1 MISRRLRAAPEVLD
15 LQVNCRSGPPWPTT
29 YLNNIFRRTGGRG
42 GPPLQKSMKHQK
54 HLSVLLALLL
64 VTSTA
69 FGWPPQTA
77 PASTRSLSATEQ
89 QLVESL
95 SVDTIKTT
103 VNALAADEMQGRGT
117 AQPGGDKAA
126 AYLADRFAK
135 IGLKPLGVNNTYLQ
149 PIKFRETQFLPQ
161 PTFTIGNESLKLGPD
176 FIVTPPYSGDEN
188 ITAKA
193 VFVGYGIVLPFL
205 KRNDL
210 AGLDV
215 KGKVVVFR
223 AGPPPEIGKEQWKK
237 AQAQVNIMR
246 ALIARGAAALVLIGA
261 DTETLTYAEIAD
273 YLTRRQI
280 EPESEQEMPDFLP
293 PFISVSDSGA
303 DKLFA
308 ASGFTRVEAFA
319 KAQAENFTPIDL
331 QQSTTITVRLKKGKG
346 VGNNVVGLLEGSD
359 PKLKSEALVYSAH
372 YDAYGVS
379 ADNRIYHGA
388 ADNALGVAQML
399 AIAEA
404 MTRATTKPRRSIIFL
419 AVTGEEYGGYGSD
432 YWVKNPTWK
441 IKQVAADLNLDGMGT
456 EVYGPVKVL
465 VGYGAEHSSLGTLFT
480 DVAAASGLRVIPDP
494 MPEEKAFYRSDHY
507 FFVKKGIPGMM
518 ILGAPDGATE
528 AWTAR
533 LKKWTKTDY
542 HQPTDTVRPDWDW
555 NGPRTTASVML
566 VMGLRAANE
575 EDMPAWLPSSIFNR
589 ERGTDKPAPPEP

>member
-1 MISRRLRAAPEVLD
+1 MN
-15 LQVNCRSGPPWPTT
+15 Q
-29 YLNNIFRRTGGRG
+29 
-42 GPPLQKSMKHQK
+42 HK
-54 HLSVLLALLL
+54 HLSVFLAILL

-69 FGWPPQTA
+69 FGWTQATA
-77 PASTRSLSATEQ
+77 PATTRALSATEQ
-89 QLVESL
+89 QLVESINVA
-95 SVDTIKTT
+95 SIKET
-103 VNALAADEMQGRGT
+103 VNALAAAEMQGRGT

-135 IGLKPLGVNNTYLQ
+135 LGLKPLGKKNTYLQ

-161 PTFTIGNESLKLGPD
+161 TAFTVGNENLKLGPD
-176 FIVTPPYSGDEN
+176 FFVTPPYSGDES
-188 ITAKA
+188 ITGKM
-193 VFVGYGIVLPFL
+193 VFVAYGVALPFL

-215 KGKVVVFR
+215 RGKIVVLR
-223 AGPPPEIGKEQWKK
+223 NGPPPEIGKEQWKK
-237 AQAQVNIMR
+237 AYAQANVMR
-246 ALIARGAAALVLIGA
+246 GLIARGAAALVTIGM
-261 DTETLTYAEIAD
+261 DTGTLSYAEIAD

-280 EPESEQEMPDFLP
+280 EPETEQEMPEFLP
-293 PFISVSDSGA
+293 PFISISDFA
-303 DKLFA
+303 AEKLFA
-308 ASGFTRVEAFA
+308 ASGMTWAEASA
-319 KAQAENFTPIDL
+319 KAKADNFEPIDL
-331 QQSTTITVRLKKGKG
+331 KQFGTIAVRLKKSIG

-372 YDAYGVS
+372 YDAYGLS

-388 ADNALGVAQML
+388 ADNALGVAEML

-404 MTRATTKPRRSIIFL
+404 MSRAATKPRRSIIFL

-465 VGYGAEHSSLGTLFT
+465 VGYGTEHSSLGGLFN

-507 FFVKKGIPGMM
+507 FFVKKGIPALMM
-518 ILGAPDGATE
+518 LGAPEGETS
-528 AWTAR
+528 AWTDR
-533 LKKWTKTDY
+533 MKKWTKTDY
-542 HQPTDTVRPDWDW
+542 HQPSDIVRPDWDW
-555 NGPRTTASVML
+555 TGPRTIASMML
-566 VMGLRAANE
+566 VMGLRIANE
-575 EDMPAWLPSSIFNR
+575 ESMPSWLPSSIFNR
-589 ERGTDKPAPPEP
+589 ERGTDKPPPPEP

>member
-1 MISRRLRAAPEVLD
+1 MRRHAAPEDLD
-15 LQVNCRSGPPWPTT
+15 RQGESAFASILFNHKKA
-29 YLNNIFRRTGGRG
+29 
-42 GPPLQKSMKHQK
+42 QKDFPVKYQK
-54 HLSVLLALLL
+54 HVSVLLALLL

-69 FGWPPQTA
+69 FGWTQTA
-77 PASTRSLSATEQ
+77 PAPARALSTTEQ
-89 QLVESL
+89 QLVEGL
-95 SVDTIKTT
+95 SVETIKNT

-135 IGLKPLGVNNTYLQ
+135 LGLKPLGEKNTYLQ
-149 PIKFRETQFLPQ
+149 PIKFRETQFLPET
-161 PTFTIGNESLKLGPD
+161 TFTAGNETLKLGPD
-176 FIVTPPYSGDEN
+176 FIITPPYSGDKN
-188 ITAKA
+188 IMGKV
-193 VFVGYGIVLPFL
+193 VFVGYGLVVPALN
-205 KRNDL
+205 RNDL

-215 KGKVVVFR
+215 KGKIVVFR
-223 AGPPPEIGKEQWKK
+223 TGPPPEITKEQWKK
-237 AQAQVNIMR
+237 ASAQVNIMR
-246 ALIARGAAALVLIGA
+246 GLIARGAAALVQIGE
-261 DTETLTYAEIAD
+261 DTETMSYAEIAD

-280 EPESEQEMPDFLP
+280 EPESEQEMPEFLP
-293 PFISVSDSGA
+293 PFINISDSGA

-308 ASGFTRVEAFA
+308 GSGLTRAEAFA
-319 KAQAENFTPIDL
+319 KAQANNFTPIDL
-331 QQSTTITVRLKKGKG
+331 RQSGTITVRLKKSKG

-359 PKLKSEALVYSAH
+359 FKLKSEALVYSAH
-372 YDAYGVS
+372 YDAYGLS

-388 ADNALGVAQML
+388 ADNALGVAEML
-399 AIAEA
+399 AIAEV
-404 MTRATTKPRRSIIFL
+404 MTKAATKPRRSIIFL

-465 VGYGAEHSSLGTLFT
+465 VGYGTEHSSLGELFT

-507 FFVKKGIPGMM
+507 FFVKKGIPGIM
-518 ILGAPDGATE
+518 ILGAPDGAT
-528 AWTAR
+528 ADWTAR

-542 HQPTDTVRPDWDW
+542 HQPTDIVRPDWDW
-555 NGPRTTASVML
+555 SGPRTVAAVML

-575 EDMPAWLPSSIFNR
+575 EAMPSWVPSSIFNR